1 MEILIRYDQLCIVLT
16 GFDHA
21 LAKSFADVIQKNL
34 GRKTI
39 QKVEDRLFEKFG
51 ISFTQSIEQ
60 FDKLDLVLRELFGK
74 GTDGLE
80 RKFLDS
86 LCIIK
91 SKKSGEKWFT
101 IHDSSISDI
110 ILRAFGDADKKKIL
124 ETTNSIPKI
133 VYDILEDSKLPQT
146 SGYRKVNALI
156 DDGLLI
162 QSGFVK
168 TKDNKSVSKYICVF
182 NNLRINFDS
191 NKITVDIQLNDN
203 QVKQSSIL
211 RTITM

>member
-1 MEILIRYDQLCIVLT
+1 LKLTVT
-16 GFDHA
+16 GFDHV
-21 LAKSFADVIQKNL
+21 LAKSLNDVIQKNL
-34 GRKTI
+34 GRKTV

-60 FDKLDLVLRELFGK
+60 FDKLDLVLREFFGK

-91 SKKSGEKWFT
+91 SKKSGKQWFT
-101 IHDSSISDI
+101 IHDSSISDV
-110 ILRAFGDADKKKIL
+110 ILQAFGDADKKKIL

-133 VYDILEDSKLPQT
+133 VYDILEDSRLPQT

-156 DDGLLI
+156 DDGLLV
-162 QSGFVK
+162 QSGFVI
-168 TKDNKSVSKYICVF
+168 TKDKKPVSKYICVF

-191 NKITVDIQLNDN
+191 NKITVDVQLNDS
-203 QVKQSSIL
+203 QVEQSSIL
-211 RTITM
+211 STITM